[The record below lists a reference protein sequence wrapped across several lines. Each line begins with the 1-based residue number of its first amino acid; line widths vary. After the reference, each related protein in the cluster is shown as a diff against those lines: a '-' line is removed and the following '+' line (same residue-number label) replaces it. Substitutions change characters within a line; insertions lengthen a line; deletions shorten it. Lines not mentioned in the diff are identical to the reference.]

1 MNPGRPL
8 SFGVFVNWG
17 AFYGGH
23 STDLELT
30 AAWRGGGHI
39 IVSTDLTRTRAD
51 LPVGAFTAV
60 LSASRLE
67 YDFNTRT
74 SLLAFV
80 QYDNESERVDFNLR
94 FHWIPVIGD
103 DVFVVWNS
111 GYTTEPLAR
120 FRFPDT
126 RALTRPL
133 NGAFVVKVVHRITP

>member
-1 MNPGRPL
+1 MCVVLIVVLCGFFFFFSSRSRHTRFDCDWSSDVCSSDL
-8 SFGVFVNWG
+8 MNWG

-67 YDFNTRT
+67 YDFNVRSGEGRVGEEGRTRW
-74 SLLAFV
+74 A
-80 QYDNESERVDFNLR
+80 
-94 FHWIPVIGD
+94 
-103 DVFVVWNS
+103 
-111 GYTTEPLAR
+111 
-120 FRFPDT
+120 PDH
-126 RALTRPL
+126 L
-133 NGAFVVKVVHRITP
+133 KKKK

>member
-1 MNPGRPL
+1 IFRDVVIETGRYRWSRYELQYCMNPGRTV
-8 SFGVFVNWG
+8 SVGAFVNWG

-30 AAWRGGGHI
+30 AAWRGGGHL
-39 IVSTDLTRTRAD
+39 IVSTDLTRTKAQ
-51 LPVGAFTAV
+51 LPVGSFTAV
-60 LSASRLE
+60 VSASRLE

-80 QYDNESERVDFNLR
+80 QYENESERVDFNLR

-120 FRFPDT
+120 F
-126 RALTRPL
+126 
-133 NGAFVVKVVHRITP
+133 